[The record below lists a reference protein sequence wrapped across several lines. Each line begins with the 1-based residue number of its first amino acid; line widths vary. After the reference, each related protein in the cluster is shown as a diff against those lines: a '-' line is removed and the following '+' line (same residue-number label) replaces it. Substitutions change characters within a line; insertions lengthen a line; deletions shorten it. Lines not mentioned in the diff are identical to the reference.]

1 MCHPHPFVGV
11 ERPISQLIDSVV
23 RVKCLGGRELRG
35 SLRGYDELV
44 NLVLDDCEEFIRGKY
59 TCVAILLMLCLMRT
73 SFVYSG
79 VAFFLLRGGDPAFM
93 RKTAVASM
101 RRNSPPVFVFKRS
114 FFSPHVIS

>member
-73 SFVYSG
+73 SFDRPEIRSTIIYAYHSTSHRARREMVC
-79 VAFFLLRGGDPAFM
+79 
-93 RKTAVASM
+93 ASWM
-101 RRNSPPVFVFKRS
+101 LQ
-114 FFSPHVIS
+114 